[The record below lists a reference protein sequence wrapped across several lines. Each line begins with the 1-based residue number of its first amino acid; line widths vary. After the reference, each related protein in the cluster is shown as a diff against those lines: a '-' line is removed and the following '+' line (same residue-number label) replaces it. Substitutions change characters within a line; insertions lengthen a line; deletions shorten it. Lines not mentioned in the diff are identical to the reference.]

1 MYEYKSKLIR
11 VVDGDTVDCMIDL
24 GFDIKVRKRVRLA
37 GINAP
42 ESRTKNL
49 EEKKRGLAAKERVI
63 ELLNSSNNNDEF
75 IIRTE
80 YDRSGKYGRVI
91 GTIILTIG
99 PTLINESLN
108 DILVSEGHAVRK
120 DYSK

>member
-1 MYEYKSKLIR
+1 MYEYSAKLIR
-11 VVDGDTVDCMIDL
+11 VVDGDTIDCMIDL

-42 ESRTKNL
+42 ESRTRDL
-49 EEKKRGLAAKERVI
+49 EEKKRGLAATERVI
-63 ELLNSSNNNDEF
+63 ELLDNGGDEF

-91 GTIILTIG
+91 GNIILAIG
-99 PTLINESLN
+99 TTQTNESLN